1 MMDMMVNMAAGNV
14 LPWLEYDD
22 HDDHNNDDYDHN
34 LAKLGISASNY
45 PLTKRKIIALTIIF
59 SLHFLQMTFSFHHD
73 DDTW

>member
-14 LPWLEYDD
+14 LPWLEYDY

-45 PLTKRKIIALTIIF
+45 PLTKRKIIASIIF